1 MTEIKPKPESTEETK
16 PEDAEK
22 PEEKPSMG
30 ERLFGWIFGESVET
44 DAQNAEDDKPKEGG
58 EAIETR
64 LPTTPIFNQKRAT
77 RSQPDFTPVSVTFM
91 TGTYRGKSIE
101 LGVSINEV
109 SISQTANW
117 EELAQSNL
125 KQGLTFK
132 NLSPQTISFEAVF
145 HSTEHDISHLAE
157 NLKHLQEINSVKRAI
172 AGITPMPPLLMLDI
186 GSQKI
191 FCVCKELSLKY
202 EHPFTGKKGYQLC
215 TASLSF
221 TEYSEKSTASSLGR
235 PNTGT
240 PLLHYKQTTTEEER
254 QRVAQIALISD
265 ALFTGRTGEAAEKQ
279 KELVQEIIKDEALQ
293 NVERLKELDS
303 ETFVNLVMAGGV
315 APNTLKD
322 PEISKKLRED
332 LASVYVEN
340 MGGLATADP
349 RMHRMIKEALI
360 DPAKATEYASLL
372 PENFSQIKS
381 DFELIHEVVSTQNLS
396 TTSTHRIFTNNKEA
410 RARNILLDIGGR
422 SLEYRQANLFGD
434 IAQQAEVQITIGKI
448 NTFVSENS
456 NDKNKLIES
465 LGLSSDQQARIIINR
480 APFDSEHELK
490 EALSVLNGQTDKD
503 GNKISANTLYERLV
517 KAATTQPEDSDE
529 DPEDIEN

>member
-1 MTEIKPKPESTEETK
+1 MPDSEPIKLKPESTEEAK

-44 DAQNAEDDKPKEGG
+44 DAEKKDDKPAEGG
-58 EAIETR
+58 DVIEAR
-64 LPTTPIFNQKRAT
+64 LPTTPIFDQKRAI
-77 RSQPDFTPVSVTFM
+77 RGQPDFTPVCVTFM
-91 TGTYRGKSIE
+91 TGTYQGKSIE
-101 LGVSINEV
+101 LGVSINE
-109 SISQTANW
+109 ITIAQTANW

-157 NLKHLQEINSVKRAI
+157 NLKHLQEINSVKRAV

-240 PLLHYKQTTTEEER
+240 PLLYYKQTTTEEER
-254 QRVAQIALISD
+254 KKVAQTALVSD
-265 ALFTGRTGEAAEKQ
+265 ALFSGRTGEAAEKQ
-279 KELVQEIIKDEALQ
+279 KKFVEELIKDGAMQ
-293 NVERLKELDS
+293 NTERLKELDS
-303 ETFVNLVMAGGV
+303 ETFVNLVMAGGI
-315 APNTLKD
+315 APDVLKN
-322 PEISKKLRED
+322 PEIATKLKED

-349 RMHRMIKEALI
+349 RVHRMIKEALI
-360 DPAKATEYASLL
+360 DPEKATEYASML
-372 PENFSQIKS
+372 PGNFSQIKS
-381 DFELIHEVVSTQNLS
+381 DFDLIHEVVSTQNLS
-396 TTSTHRIFTNNKEA
+396 TTSTHRIFTDNKEA
-410 RARNILLDIGGR
+410 RARNTLLDIGGR
-422 SLEYRQANLFGD
+422 SLEYRQAQLFGD
-434 IAQQAEVQITIGKI
+434 AVQQAEAQAAISKI
-448 NTFVSENS
+448 NTYVAENS
-456 NDKNKLIES
+456 QNKNKLIEQ

-480 APFDSEHELK
+480 APFDSESELK

-503 GNKISANTLYERLV
+503 GNKISANTLYERLTKV
-517 KAATTQPEDSDE
+517 SAAQPK
-529 DPEDIEN
+529 DPESENIE